1 MATDALDGLLRTL
14 DVRLDAF
21 GVCEIERGWRLT
33 GAPMNSATLHYVL
46 KGEGVLGSALSRVA
60 IRPGDMVV
68 VPAGAEKTFTALGE
82 QVHEAA
88 ARDSCALRAD
98 GLASF
103 RACRDEADL
112 VVACAA
118 VTATCAGSGLFDSL
132 CEPLVE
138 TVEGSQPFQAA
149 FTLMLE
155 EFSRPGP
162 GGVALAEA
170 LMKQCLILMLRRHVQ
185 RLGATSPLLVHRL
198 DSRLS
203 KAIDLMATAPAAAYT
218 LSTLAQAAG
227 MSRSAFARRFREVYG
242 NTPFEF
248 LQAVRLRAGA
258 RLLRSAELPVEVV
271 ASTVGYS
278 SRSHFSR
285 AFRAAY
291 GVDPSRYRRA

>member
-1 MATDALDGLLRTL
+1 MPTHALDRLLRTL

-21 GVCEIERGWRLT
+21 GVCEIERGWRLSSS
-33 GAPMNSATLHYVL
+33 PMQSATLHYVL
-46 KGEGVLGSALSRVA
+46 KGEGSLESDGLRVA
-60 IRPGDMVV
+60 IRPGDMIV
-68 VPAGAEKTFTALGE
+68 VPVGADKSFTALGE
-82 QVHEAA
+82 QTREVA

-103 RACRDEADL
+103 QACGDQADL
-112 VVACAA
+112 VIACAA
-118 VTATCAGSGLFDSL
+118 VTATCAGSGLFDGL
-132 CEPLVE
+132 CDPLVE

-149 FTLMLE
+149 FALMLE

-162 GGVALAEA
+162 GGVVLAEA
-170 LMKQCLILMLRRHVQ
+170 LMKQCLVLMLRRHVE
-185 RLGATSPLLVHRL
+185 RLGATSPLLIHRL
-198 DSRLS
+198 DSRLG
-203 KAIDLMATAPAAAYT
+203 KAINLMATAPAASYT

-227 MSRSAFARRFREVYG
+227 MSRSAFASRFREVYG

-258 RLLRSAELPVEVV
+258 RLLKSAELPVEVV

-291 GVDPSRYRRA
+291 GVDPSGYRRA